1 VAAVLSGRRPELP
14 LPASRPEAGEPGCI
28 VAEERAS
35 LASCPPEL
43 AHILRSCWAQRE
55 HRRPTAA
62 QLHATLREV
71 LREMRGRCCR
81 GGRAHAP
88 P

>member
-1 VAAVLSGRRPELP
+1 MVAAVLSGRRPELP

-28 VAEERAS
+28 AVAEERAS
-35 LASCPPEL
+35 LALCPPEL
-43 AHILRSCWAQRE
+43 AHIIRSCWARCE

-71 LREMRGRCCR
+71 LREMRR